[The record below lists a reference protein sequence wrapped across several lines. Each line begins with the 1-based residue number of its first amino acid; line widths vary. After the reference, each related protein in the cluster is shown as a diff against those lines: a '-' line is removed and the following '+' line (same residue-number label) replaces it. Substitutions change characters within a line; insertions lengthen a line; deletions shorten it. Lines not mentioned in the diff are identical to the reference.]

1 MNNFGQFKVKNHQ
14 NYVYHSY
21 RKYHP
26 VLCIYDAAIVYPDK
40 NYKHTRDTRF
50 AAHLFEYIVSGKGY
64 IDCNGKRYTVAAGD
78 CVYISKYCDVSYF
91 ADHDEPYT
99 KLWFSADGALPGKLC
114 EAMGFN
120 DNLMICRKDLYG
132 KFQRLLHILENEGFE
147 LERISKHLVGI
158 MLAMFSDTT
167 MGTDT
172 YDREEDTV
180 SDTRRLKA
188 YIDEVIYS
196 APTVGDIAK
205 HFDICEATVIRHF
218 KKEYSVTPNEYIK
231 KQRLNVAEG
240 LLRNSSY
247 SVTNIAKLLNY
258 CSQSYF
264 SGEFKK
270 QFGVYPTEY
279 RKNITER
286 KMQKVLN

>member
-14 NYVYHSY
+14 NYIYHSY

-26 VLCIYDAAIVYPDK
+26 VLCIYDAAIAYPDK
-40 NYKHTRDTRF
+40 NYKHTRDMRYS
-50 AAHLFEYIVSGKGY
+50 AHLFEYIIGGKGY
-64 IDCNGKRYTVAAGD
+64 IDCDGKRYTVTAGD
-78 CVYISKYCDVSYF
+78 CVYISKDCEVSYF
-91 ADHDEPYT
+91 ADPDEPYT

-114 EAMGFN
+114 EAMGFDGN
-120 DNLMICRKDLYG
+120 IMICRKDLYG

-158 MLAMFSDTT
+158 MLAMFSDTERDHADIT
-167 MGTDT
+167 EGS
-172 YDREEDTV
+172 R
-180 SDTRRLKA
+180 SDAQRLKA
-188 YIDEVIYS
+188 YIDEIIYS
-196 APTVGDIAK
+196 APTIGDIAK

-218 KKEYSVTPNEYIK
+218 KKEYGITPNEYIK

-240 LLRNSSY
+240 LLRNSTY
-247 SVTNIAKLLNY
+247 SVTNISKLLNY

-270 QFGVYPTEY
+270 QFGIYPTEY
-279 RKNITER
+279 RKHIT
-286 KMQKVLN
+286 